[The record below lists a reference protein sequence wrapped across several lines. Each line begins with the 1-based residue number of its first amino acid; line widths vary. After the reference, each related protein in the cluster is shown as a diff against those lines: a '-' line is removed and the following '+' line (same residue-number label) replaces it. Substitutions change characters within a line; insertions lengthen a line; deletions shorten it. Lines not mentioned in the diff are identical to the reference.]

1 MTPSPLLADLA
12 PAAGD
17 GATAATLVVL
27 SVTAGSQDF
36 VIDAGVIREIRG
48 WSPPVPL
55 PGAPAY
61 VQGMSDLR
69 GEVML
74 LICLASRLGLGG
86 APSVQPVTVVLE
98 GRDGLVG
105 LVVDAVSDLH
115 SVIAGQLKAVPDT
128 GLPTP
133 AELLRGVVEIE
144 GRLLGLVA
152 VEQIIPTV
160 RAEVLAKG
168 QSDGPLMSVGF
179 G

>member
-1 MTPSPLLADLA
+1 ML
-12 PAAGD
+12 
-17 GATAATLVVL
+17 L
-27 SVTAGSQDF
+27 SVTAGGQDF
-36 VIDAGVIREIRG
+36 VIDAGAIREIRG

-55 PGAPAY
+55 PGAPAF

-74 LICLASRLGLGG
+74 MVSLASRLGLDGMR
-86 APSVQPVTVVLE
+86 SSQPVTVVLE

-115 SVIAGQLKAVPDT
+115 SVSEERLKAVPAT
-128 GLPTP
+128 GLSTP
-133 AELLRGVVEIE
+133 AELLSGVVEIE

-152 VEQIIPTV
+152 VEQIVPTV
-160 RAEVLAKG
+160 RAELLAHG
-168 QSDGPLMSVGF
+168 QSEGSLMSVGF